1 MGPRIASSAAACLVY
16 AATLACGGNSGSPIS
31 PSPAPATTDSAVSGR
46 INDPAVVAD
55 VIAFNQDRSVGLS
68 LPVEGPIQR
77 LTGVITRSEPPIP
90 VYVNPSITGAGV
102 ADAMAYWQSAV
113 GLSFGLVGSDADARI
128 VVRAASLPELPAS
141 EGSGVVYRTY
151 PNNRAQL
158 AVVRIAMAR
167 ADCSQ
172 AVSPACAALYRH
184 EFGHVI
190 RVFDH
195 IPGTGIMSASRA
207 SLNASPRELALLQQL
222 YRLPHGARVS
232 QTGVDRGAITDERR
246 PTP

>member
-1 MGPRIASSAAACLVY
+1 MGPRIASSAAACLVC
-16 AATLACGGNSGSPIS
+16 AATLACGGNSGSPSS
-31 PSPAPATTDSAVSGR
+31 PSPAPATTVSGR
-46 INDPAVVAD
+46 ITDPGIVAD
-55 VIAFNQDRSVGLS
+55 LIAFNQDRSVGLS

-77 LTGVITRSEPPIP
+77 MTGVITRWEPPIP
-90 VYVNPSITGAGV
+90 VYVDPSITSTGV

-128 VVRAASLPELPAS
+128 VVRAASSAELPAS

-158 AVVRIAMAR
+158 AVVRIATAR
-167 ADCSQ
+167 ADCSP

-190 RVFDH
+190 GIFDH
-195 IPGTGIMSASRA
+195 IPGTGIMSPTGA

-222 YRLPHGARVS
+222 YRLPHGARVEPDGS
-232 QTGVDRGAITDERR
+232 WSVVR
-246 PTP
+246 